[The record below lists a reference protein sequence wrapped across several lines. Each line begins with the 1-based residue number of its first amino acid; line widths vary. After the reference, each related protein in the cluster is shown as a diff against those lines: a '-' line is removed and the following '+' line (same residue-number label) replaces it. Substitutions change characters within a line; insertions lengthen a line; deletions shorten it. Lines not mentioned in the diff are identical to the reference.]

1 MKILIVDDV
10 TQMRIKTKM
19 MLSSLGYD
27 ETDESPNGVQAL
39 EELDKSGPY
48 DVLLLDWNMPGL
60 SGIET
65 LKQIRANPN
74 HSKTKIVMV
83 TSKGTKEDVLGAVG
97 AGADSYI
104 IKPVS
109 NTSLEKCLNSL

>member
-19 MLSSLGYD
+19 MLNSLGYD
-27 ETDESPNGVQAL
+27 ETYESANGVQAL

-48 DVLLLDWNMPGL
+48 DVLLLDWNMPVL
-60 SGIET
+60 SGIDT
-65 LKQIRANPN
+65 LKKIRANPN
-74 HSKTKIVMV
+74 HSRTKVVMI

-104 IKPVS
+104 IKPMS
-109 NTSLEKCLNSL
+109 NTSLEKCLKSL